1 MKGESELDKKAAI
14 YIRVSTQE
22 QATEGYSIQAQTD
35 RLIKYVEAKDF
46 ILYKKYIDAGYSASK
61 LERPAMQELIQDVQ
75 SKKVDVVIVYKL
87 DRLSRSQK
95 DTMYLIEDIFRPNDV
110 ELISMQESFDTSTA
124 FGSATV
130 GMLSVFAQLE
140 RKSISERM
148 ITGRV
153 ERAKKGFYHT
163 GGQDRPP
170 AGYQFNSDNQLIINE
185 YEAAAIKDLFR
196 LYNDGLGKSSIS
208 EYLKKKYPGKNKWL
222 PSSIDRMLKNS
233 LYIGKVKFSGA
244 EYDGIHEPIIDEVTF
259 YKTQKEI
266 ARRKQTNTKRYNYV
280 ALLGGLCE
288 CGICGAKMANRR
300 AVGRKGKVYRYY
312 RCYSKKG
319 SPKHMMKTDGCSSK
333 AQQQFIIDE
342 AVINNLKNIDVE
354 AELKRRSA
362 PQTNTSLISSQ
373 IESIDK
379 QINKLIDLFQV
390 DSMPLDVISEKIDK
404 LNKEKQSME
413 KLLER
418 KNKLDKTELQHRFD
432 VLKSFDWDNSSIESK
447 RVVIEMLVQKVIIHD
462 NSIEIILVE

>member
-61 LERPAMQELIQDVQ
+61 LERPAMQDLIQDVQ

-208 EYLKKKYPGKNKWL
+208 EYLKK
-222 PSSIDRMLKNS
+222 
-233 LYIGKVKFSGA
+233 
-244 EYDGIHEPIIDEVTF
+244 
-259 YKTQKEI
+259 
-266 ARRKQTNTKRYNYV
+266 
-280 ALLGGLCE
+280 
-288 CGICGAKMANRR
+288 
-300 AVGRKGKVYRYY
+300 
-312 RCYSKKG
+312 
-319 SPKHMMKTDGCSSK
+319 
-333 AQQQFIIDE
+333 
-342 AVINNLKNIDVE
+342 
-354 AELKRRSA
+354 
-362 PQTNTSLISSQ
+362 
-373 IESIDK
+373 
-379 QINKLIDLFQV
+379 
-390 DSMPLDVISEKIDK
+390 
-404 LNKEKQSME
+404 
-413 KLLER
+413 
-418 KNKLDKTELQHRFD
+418 
-432 VLKSFDWDNSSIESK
+432 
-447 RVVIEMLVQKVIIHD
+447 
-462 NSIEIILVE
+462 IILAKINGYLVVLTAC